1 MKFGNLLKKELREL
15 LTKQAILSMVFTMVL
30 LIVMGQIMGGVME
43 DADTSAEEAAKNIA
57 LCNQDDSEF
66 TKNML
71 ANMENTNVTLVEL
84 ESDDYAAELER
95 LDRKTLIIIPQGFG
109 DSIINK
115 KEAGEVKFVN
125 TLKSGGLSATV
136 GTISASE
143 AIGAVKTACSDELMR
158 SDYGVTDAEI
168 GLARNPVETIE
179 YTVHDGKTAAC
190 ASEGISAVLML
201 QSMIAPFAIFFLLLM
216 AAQMIMTA
224 ISTEK
229 IDKTLETL
237 LSAPVSRMTVLSAKM
252 VAAVITALLN
262 ALFMMVGFA
271 FYMGGMMGGAAA
283 NEIAAAVE
291 NESSAI
297 SEMGINVGP
306 TVSEVTTNVGQA
318 MAELGLTLSPA
329 DYVLFA
335 VQLFLTIAIGLA
347 LSLILGAMATDVKS
361 VQTLTMPIMI
371 AVMIPFFV
379 SMFADVSEMS
389 PVFKIIIYAIPF
401 THTYTALTNL
411 MNGDM
416 IIFWAGLAYQVVFF
430 AVCMFLAVKMFTTD
444 KLFTMSFSAENMNKK
459 RKGKNTAVNE

>member
-30 LIVMGQIMGGVME
+30 LIVMGQIIGGAMQ
-43 DADTSAEEAAKNIA
+43 DADNSAEEAANNIA

-66 TKNML
+66 TQKML

-115 KEAGEVKFVN
+115 KEAGEIKFVN
-125 TLKSGGLSATV
+125 TLKGGGFSSTMSTLTAT
-136 GTISASE
+136 E
-143 AIGAVKTACSDELMR
+143 AVSSIEKACADELMR

-168 GLARNPVETIE
+168 ELSRNPVSTVE
-179 YTVHDGKTAAC
+179 YTVHKGKTTVAA
-190 ASEGISAVLML
+190 SDGISAVIML

-237 LSAPVSRMTVLSAKM
+237 LSAPVPRMTVLMAKM
-252 VAAVITALLN
+252 TAAVITALLN
-262 ALFMMVGFA
+262 ALFMMIGFV
-271 FYMGGMMGGAAA
+271 FYMLGMAGSAAGEMADAVTSTGAA
-283 NEIAAAVE
+283 EAV
-291 NESSAI
+291 NGATV
-297 SEMGINVGP
+297 GI
-306 TVSEVTTNVGQA
+306 GQA
-318 MAELGLTLSPA
+318 MAELGIALTPV

-335 VQLFLTIAIGLA
+335 VQLFLTLAIGLA
-347 LSLILGAMATDVKS
+347 ISLILGAMATDVKS

-379 SMFADVSEMS
+379 SMFMDVNDMT
-389 PVFKIIIYAIPF
+389 PVFKTIIYAIPF

-416 IIFWAGLAYQVVFF
+416 IIFWGGMAYQIVFF

-444 KLFTMSFSAENMNKK
+444 KLFTMSFSAENFNKK
-459 RKGKNTAVNE
+459 RKGKNAPVNE

>member
-15 LTKQAILSMVFTMVL
+15 LTKQAIISMVFTMVL
-30 LIVMGQIMGGVME
+30 LIVMGQVIGGAMQ
-43 DADTSAEEAAKNIA
+43 DADDSAEEAANNIA

-71 ANMENTNVTLVEL
+71 ENMENTNVTLVEL

-95 LDRKTLIIIPQGFG
+95 LDRKSLIIIPQGFG
-109 DSIINK
+109 DSIVNQRK
-115 KEAGEVKFVN
+115 VGEVKFVN
-125 TLKSGGLSATV
+125 TLKGGGFTSTMSTATA
-136 GTISASE
+136 TE
-143 AIGAVKTACSDELMR
+143 AVSSIEKACSDELMR
-158 SDYGVTDAEI
+158 NDYGVTDAEI
-168 GLARNPVETIE
+168 ELARNPVSTTE
-179 YTVHDGKTAAC
+179 YTVHKGKTAA
-190 ASEGISAVLML
+190 ASSAGISAVLML

-237 LSAPVSRMTVLSAKM
+237 LSAPVPRMTVLMAKM

-262 ALFMMVGFA
+262 ALFMMVGFV
-271 FYMGGMMGGAAA
+271 FYMLGMAGSAAGEMA
-283 NEIAAAVE
+283 DAVTSTGAVE
-291 NESSAI
+291 AVNGA
-297 SEMGINVGP
+297 
-306 TVSEVTTNVGQA
+306 TVSISQA
-318 MAELGLTLSPA
+318 MADLGIALSPA

-335 VQLFLTIAIGLA
+335 IQLFLTLAIGLA
-347 LSLILGAMATDVKS
+347 ISLILGAMATDVKS

-379 SMFADVSEMS
+379 SMFMDVNDMS
-389 PVFKIIIYAIPF
+389 PVFKTIIYAIPF

-416 IIFWAGLAYQVVFF
+416 IIFWGGLAYQIIFF

-444 KLFTMSFSAENMNKK
+444 KLFTMSFSTDAAAKK
-459 RKGKNTAVNE
+459 RGRKAAPSEK

>member
-15 LTKQAILSMVFTMVL
+15 LTKQAIISIVFTMVL
-30 LIVMGQIMGGVME
+30 LIVMGQVIGGAMQ
-43 DADTSAEEAAKNIA
+43 DADDSAEEAANNIA
-57 LCNQDDSEF
+57 LCNQDDSDF

-71 ANMENTNVTLVEL
+71 ENIENTNVTLVEL

-109 DSIINK
+109 DSIVNK
-115 KEAGEVKFVN
+115 KEAGELKFVN
-125 TLKSGGLSATV
+125 TLKNGGFTNTV
-136 GTISASE
+136 STLSASE
-143 AIGAVKTACSDELMR
+143 AVSCIEKACSDELMR
-158 SDYGVTDAEI
+158 SDYNVPDGEI
-168 GLARNPVETIE
+168 SLAKNPVEMME
-179 YTVHDGKTAAC
+179 YTVYNGKTSAC
-190 ASEGISAVLML
+190 PSEGISAVLML

-237 LSAPVSRMTVLSAKM
+237 LSAPVPRMTVLMAKM

-262 ALFMMVGFA
+262 ALFMMIGFA
-271 FYMGGMMGGAAA
+271 FYMGGMMGGTAA
-283 NEIAAAVE
+283 NDIAAAVDS
-291 NESSAI
+291 ESASAA
-297 SEMGINVGP
+297 
-306 TVSEVTTNVGQA
+306 VSEVTTNVGQA
-318 MAELGLTLSPA
+318 MTELGLTLTPV

-347 LSLILGAMATDVKS
+347 ISLILGAMATDVKS

-379 SMFADVSEMS
+379 SMFMDVNDMS
-389 PVFKIIIYAIPF
+389 PVFKTIIYAIPF

-416 IIFWAGLAYQVVFF
+416 IIFWGGLAYQIIFF

-444 KLFTMSFSAENMNKK
+444 KLFTMSFSTDAAAKK
-459 RKGKNTAVNE
+459 RGRKAAPSEK

>member
-15 LTKQAILSMVFTMVL
+15 LTKQAIISMVFTMVL
-30 LIVMGQIMGGVME
+30 LIVMGQIIGGAMAN
-43 DADTSAEEAAKNIA
+43 ADSDAEEAASNIA

-71 ANMENTNVTLVEL
+71 NNMENTNVTLIEL

-115 KEAGEVKFVN
+115 KEAGEIKFVN
-125 TLKSGGLSATV
+125 TLKGGGFSSTMSTLTAT
-136 GTISASE
+136 E
-143 AIGAVKTACSDELMR
+143 AVSSIEKACADELMR

-168 GLARNPVETIE
+168 ELSRNPVSTVE
-179 YTVHDGKTAAC
+179 YTVHKGKTTAA
-190 ASEGISAVLML
+190 ASDGISAVIML

-237 LSAPVSRMTVLSAKM
+237 LSAPVPRMTVLMAKM
-252 VAAVITALLN
+252 TAAVITALMN
-262 ALFMMVGFA
+262 ALFMMIGFV
-271 FYMGGMMGGAAA
+271 FYMLGMVGSAAGEVADAVSSTGAA
-283 NEIAAAVE
+283 EAAG
-291 NESSAI
+291 SAI
-297 SEMGINVGP
+297 SI
-306 TVSEVTTNVGQA
+306 SQA
-318 MAELGLTLSPA
+318 MAELGIALTPV

-347 LSLILGAMATDVKS
+347 ISLILGAMATDVKS

-379 SMFADVSEMS
+379 SMFMNVNEMS
-389 PVFKIIIYAIPF
+389 PVFRTIIYAIPF

-416 IIFWAGLAYQVVFF
+416 IIFWGGMAYQIIFF

-444 KLFTMSFSAENMNKK
+444 KLFTMSFSAENFSKK
-459 RKGKNTAVNE
+459 RKGKNAPVNE

>member
-30 LIVMGQIMGGVME
+30 LIVMGQVIGGAMQ
-43 DADTSAEEAAKNIA
+43 DADNSAEEASKNIA

-71 ANMENTNVTLVEL
+71 NNMENTNVTLIEL

-115 KEAGEVKFVN
+115 KEAGEIKFVN
-125 TLKSGGLSATV
+125 TLKGGGFSSTMSTLT
-136 GTISASE
+136 ASE
-143 AIGAVKTACSDELMR
+143 AVGSIETACYNELMR
-158 SDYGVTDAEI
+158 SSYGVTDAEI
-168 GLARNPVETIE
+168 KLARNSVETTE
-179 YTVHDGKTAAC
+179 YTVHKGKTTE
-190 ASEGISAVLML
+190 ASSDGISAVIML

-237 LSAPVSRMTVLSAKM
+237 LSAPVPRMTVLMAKM
-252 VAAVITALLN
+252 TAAVISALMN
-262 ALFMMVGFA
+262 AVFMMIGFV
-271 FYMGGMMGGAAA
+271 FYMLGMAGSAAGEVADAVSSTGAAETA
-283 NEIAAAVE
+283 G
-291 NESSAI
+291 SAI
-297 SEMGINVGP
+297 SI
-306 TVSEVTTNVGQA
+306 SQA
-318 MAELGLTLSPA
+318 MAELGIALTPV

-335 VQLFLTIAIGLA
+335 VQLFLTLAIGLA
-347 LSLILGAMATDVKS
+347 ISLILGAMATDVKS

-379 SMFADVSEMS
+379 SMFMNVNEMS
-389 PVFKIIIYAIPF
+389 PLFKTIIYAIPF
-401 THTYTALTNL
+401 THTYTALANL

-416 IIFWAGLAYQVVFF
+416 IIFWGGMAYQIIFF

-444 KLFTMSFSAENMNKK
+444 KLFTMSFSAENFSKK
-459 RKGKNTAVNE
+459 RKGKNAPVNE

>member
-15 LTKQAILSMVFTMVL
+15 LTKQAILSMIFTMVL
-30 LIVMGQIMGGVME
+30 LIVMGQILGGVMQ
-43 DADTSAEEAAKNIA
+43 DADSSAEEAAKNIA

-71 ANMENTNVTLVEL
+71 NNMENANVTLVEL
-84 ESDDYAAELER
+84 KSDDYAAELER

-109 DSIINK
+109 DSIINQK
-115 KEAGEVKFVN
+115 KAGEIKFVN
-125 TLKSGGLSATV
+125 TLKSGGFVSTV
-136 GTISASE
+136 STLSASE
-143 AIGAVKTACSDELMR
+143 AIGTLKTACADELMR
-158 SDYGVTDAEI
+158 GDYGITDAQIE
-168 GLARNPVETIE
+168 LARDPVETME
-179 YTVHDGKTAAC
+179 YTVHKGKTAAC

-201 QSMIAPFAIFFLLLM
+201 QSMIAPFAIFFLLMM

-237 LSAPVSRMTVLSAKM
+237 LSAPVPRMTVLMAKM
-252 VAAVITALLN
+252 TAAVITALLN
-262 ALFMMVGFA
+262 ALCMMIGFA
-271 FYMGGMMGGAAA
+271 FYIGGMAGGAAM
-283 NEIAAAVE
+283 NEIASAVE
-291 NESSAI
+291 NESAAA
-297 SEMGINVGP
+297 V
-306 TVSEVTTNVGQA
+306 VSEVTTNVGQA
-318 MAELGLTLSPA
+318 MTELGLSLSPA

-335 VQLFLTIAIGLA
+335 LQLFLTLAIGLA
-347 LSLILGAMATDVKS
+347 VSLILGAMATDVKS

-379 SMFADVSEMS
+379 SMFADFSDMS
-389 PVFKIIIYAIPF
+389 GVFKIILYAIPF

-411 MNGDM
+411 MNGD
-416 IIFWAGLAYQVVFF
+416 IIVFWAGLAYQAVFF

-459 RKGKNTAVNE
+459 RRGKTVES

>member
-15 LTKQAILSMVFTMVL
+15 ITKQAIISMVFTMLL
-30 LIVMGQIMGGVME
+30 LIVMGQVIGGAMESADSSAE
-43 DADTSAEEAAKNIA
+43 DAANNIA

-71 ANMENTNVTLVEL
+71 DNMENTNVTLIEL

-95 LDRKTLIIIPQGFG
+95 LDKKSLIIIPEGFG

-125 TLKSGGLSATV
+125 TLKGGGFSSTMSTV
-136 GTISASE
+136 TASE
-143 AIGAVKTACSDELMR
+143 AVSSLKRACSDELMR
-158 SDYGVTDAEI
+158 SDYGVTNAEI
-168 GLARNPVETIE
+168 ELSRNPVSTVE
-179 YTVHDGKTAAC
+179 YTVHKGKTAMAP
-190 ASEGISAVLML
+190 SDGISAVIML

-237 LSAPVSRMTVLSAKM
+237 LSAPVSRMTVLMAKM
-252 VAAVITALLN
+252 TAAVISALLN
-262 ALFMMVGFA
+262 ALFMMIGMV
-271 FYMGGMMGGAAA
+271 FYMLGMAGSAAGEVADAVTSTGAAD
-283 NEIAAAVE
+283 I
-291 NESSAI
+291 SGGSAI
-297 SEMGINVGP
+297 SIA
-306 TVSEVTTNVGQA
+306 QA
-318 MAELGLTLSPA
+318 MTELGIALSPA
-329 DYVLFA
+329 DYILFA
-335 VQLFLTIAIGLA
+335 LQLFLTLAIGLA
-347 LSLILGAMATDVKS
+347 ISLILGAMATDVKS

-379 SMFADVSEMS
+379 SMFMNVNEMS
-389 PVFKIIIYAIPF
+389 PMFKIIIYAIPF

-416 IIFWAGLAYQVVFF
+416 IIFWGGLAYQIVFF
-430 AVCMFLAVKMFTTD
+430 VVCMFLAVRMFTTD

-459 RKGKNTAVNE
+459 RGKNKNAAVNE

>member
-15 LTKQAILSMVFTMVL
+15 LTKQAIISMVFTMVL
-30 LIVMGQIMGGVME
+30 LIVMGQVIGGAMQ
-43 DADTSAEEAAKNIA
+43 DADDSAEEAANNIA

-71 ANMENTNVTLVEL
+71 ENMENTNVTLVEL

-95 LDRKTLIIIPQGFG
+95 LDRKSLIIIPQGFG
-109 DSIINK
+109 DSIVNQRK
-115 KEAGEVKFVN
+115 VGEVKFVN
-125 TLKSGGLSATV
+125 TLKGGGFTSTMSTATA
-136 GTISASE
+136 TE
-143 AIGAVKTACSDELMR
+143 AVSSIEKACSDELMR
-158 SDYGVTDAEI
+158 NDYGVTDAEI
-168 GLARNPVETIE
+168 ELARNPVSTTE
-179 YTVHDGKTAAC
+179 YTVHKGKTAA
-190 ASEGISAVLML
+190 ASSAGISAVLML

-237 LSAPVSRMTVLSAKM
+237 LSAPVPRMTVLMAKM

-262 ALFMMVGFA
+262 ALFMMVGFV
-271 FYMGGMMGGAAA
+271 FYMLGMAGSAAGEMA
-283 NEIAAAVE
+283 DAVTSTGAVE
-291 NESSAI
+291 AVNGA
-297 SEMGINVGP
+297 
-306 TVSEVTTNVGQA
+306 TVSISQA
-318 MAELGLTLSPA
+318 MADLGIALSPA

-335 VQLFLTIAIGLA
+335 IQLFLTLAIGLA
-347 LSLILGAMATDVKS
+347 ISLILGAMATDVKS

-379 SMFADVSEMS
+379 SMFMDVNDMS
-389 PVFKIIIYAIPF
+389 PVFKTIIYAIPF

-416 IIFWAGLAYQVVFF
+416 IIFWGGLAYQIIFF

-444 KLFTMSFSAENMNKK
+444 KLFTMSFSAESMNKK
-459 RKGKNTAVNE
+459 RKGKNTPVQE

>member
-30 LIVMGQIMGGVME
+30 LIVMGQVIGGAMQ
-43 DADTSAEEAAKNIA
+43 DADNSAEEASKNIA

-71 ANMENTNVTLVEL
+71 NNMENTNVTLIEL

-115 KEAGEVKFVN
+115 KEAGEIKFVN
-125 TLKSGGLSATV
+125 TLKGGGFSSTMSTLT
-136 GTISASE
+136 ASE
-143 AIGAVKTACSDELMR
+143 AVGSIETACYNELMR
-158 SDYGVTDAEI
+158 SSYGVTDAEI
-168 GLARNPVETIE
+168 KLARNSVETTE
-179 YTVHDGKTAAC
+179 YTVHKGKTTAA
-190 ASEGISAVLML
+190 SSDGISAVIML

-237 LSAPVSRMTVLSAKM
+237 LSAPVPRMTVLMAKM
-252 VAAVITALLN
+252 TAAVITALMN
-262 ALFMMVGFA
+262 ALFMMIGFV
-271 FYMGGMMGGAAA
+271 FYMLGMVGSAAGEVADAVSSTGAAETA
-283 NEIAAAVE
+283 G
-291 NESSAI
+291 SAI
-297 SEMGINVGP
+297 SI
-306 TVSEVTTNVGQA
+306 SQA
-318 MAELGLTLSPA
+318 MAELGIALTPV

-335 VQLFLTIAIGLA
+335 IQLFLTIAIGLA
-347 LSLILGAMATDVKS
+347 ISLILGAMATDVKS

-379 SMFADVSEMS
+379 SMFMNVNEMS
-389 PVFKIIIYAIPF
+389 PVFRTIIYAIPF

-416 IIFWAGLAYQVVFF
+416 IIFWGGMAYQIIFF

-444 KLFTMSFSAENMNKK
+444 KLFTMSFSAENFSKK
-459 RKGKNTAVNE
+459 RKGKNAPVNE